1 MMTSCANYKYKGFFD
16 CLKKIIKKEGFT
28 SLFRGG
34 NIIFLQAMSGSTIYF
49 IFDKIFTTMSAKH

>member
-1 MMTSCANYKYKGFFD
+1 M
-16 CLKKIIKKEGFT
+16 KKEGFT